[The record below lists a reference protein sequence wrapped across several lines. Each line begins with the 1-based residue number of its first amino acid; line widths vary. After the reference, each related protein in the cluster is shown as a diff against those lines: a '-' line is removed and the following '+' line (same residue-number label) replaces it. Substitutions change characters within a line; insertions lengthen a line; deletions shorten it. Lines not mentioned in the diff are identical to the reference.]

1 MFRSAGAGNLKL
13 SAPAEVFPPN
23 PPDKRD
29 NMSTLK
35 KLVDIKNW
43 QRSTKVIAIV
53 IMAILALVIV
63 LSAINVSEQDMLN
76 RASDTVKQII
86 EEEKTSSRKSL
97 TITYNDLGV
106 INYISFTTSGASAIK
121 ESYVGFAGEI
131 YGADAGAGKFAGQM
145 VNYTYR
151 MLGTG
156 ENLLHGVKLT
166 LLLTTLS
173 MVIGAILSVF
183 LALGK
188 ISENKFISKISSA
201 YIFFFRGTPLL
212 IQMFVIYFS
221 VPGIFGFSWRSIFS
235 AADPEAVYK
244 GAFIAALIAFSL
256 NAAAYCAEIV
266 RAAIQSIDKGQNE
279 ASKALGMS
287 YGQMMKNV
295 IIPQSI
301 RRMIPPLC
309 NEFVMMIKDVS
320 LVFAISLM
328 DITTISKTIMT
339 SEGNYL
345 VFIPALLIYLVITAI
360 FTFIF
365 GKIEKRLSIYE

>member
-1 MFRSAGAGNLKL
+1 
-13 SAPAEVFPPN
+13 
-23 PPDKRD
+23 
-29 NMSTLK
+29 
-35 KLVDIKNW
+35 
-43 QRSTKVIAIV
+43 
-53 IMAILALVIV
+53 
-63 LSAINVSEQDMLN
+63 
-76 RASDTVKQII
+76 
-86 EEEKTSSRKSL
+86 
-97 TITYNDLGV
+97 
-106 INYISFTTSGASAIK
+106 
-121 ESYVGFAGEI
+121 
-131 YGADAGAGKFAGQM
+131 
-145 VNYTYR
+145 
-151 MLGTG
+151 
-156 ENLLHGVKLT
+156 VKLT

-173 MVIGAILSVF
+173 MVIGAFFSVF

-212 IQMFVIYFS
+212 IQLFVVYFS
-221 VPGIFGFSWRSIFS
+221 IPVIFGFSWRGLFS
-235 AADPEAVYK
+235 ASDAEAVYK
-244 GAFIAALIAFSL
+244 GAFVAAVIAFSL
-256 NAAAYCAEIV
+256 NSAAYCAEIV

-279 ASKALGMS
+279 AAKALGMS
-287 YGQMMKNV
+287 YSQTMREI
-295 IIPQSI
+295 IIPQST

-345 VFIPALLIYLVITAI
+345 VFLPALIIYLVITAI

>member
-1 MFRSAGAGNLKL
+1 M
-13 SAPAEVFPPN
+13 
-23 PPDKRD
+23 
-29 NMSTLK
+29 MK
-35 KLVDIKNW
+35 KFLDIKNW
-43 QRSTKVIAIV
+43 EQKTKVVSIIVLIAIAIV
-53 IMAILALVIV
+53 V
-63 LSAINVSEQDMLN
+63 LLTVLGPSRETMMDQ
-76 RASDTVKQII
+76 ASPEVKQMI
-86 EEEKTSSRKSL
+86 EDEKDNARKHL

-106 INYISFTTSGASAIK
+106 IRYLSFTTSGVASIK
-121 ESYVGFAGEI
+121 ETYLGFAGNIFPADE
-131 YGADAGAGKFAGQM
+131 GAANFAGLM

-166 LLLTTLS
+166 LLLTTLA
-173 MVIGAILSVF
+173 MVFGFVLSIF

-188 ISENKFISKISSA
+188 IASNPIISKVCSA

-212 IQMFVIYFS
+212 IQLFVIYFS
-221 VPGIFGFSWRSIFS
+221 IPAMFGFAWRGLFDS
-235 AADPEAVYK
+235 ADPEAVYK
-244 GAFIAALIAFSL
+244 GAFVAALIAFSL

-266 RAAIQSIDKGQNE
+266 RAAIQSIDKGQHE
-279 ASKALGMS
+279 AAKALGMT
-287 YGQMMKNV
+287 YGQTMSLIV
-295 IIPQSI
+295 IPQSV

-339 SEGNYL
+339 SEGSYV
-345 VFIPALLIYLVITAI
+345 VFIPALVIYLIITAI

-365 GKIEKRLSIYE
+365 NKIEIRLSIYE

>member
-1 MFRSAGAGNLKL
+1 
-13 SAPAEVFPPN
+13 
-23 PPDKRD
+23 
-29 NMSTLK
+29 MSRFK
-35 KLVDIKNW
+35 KLVQIKNW
-43 QRSTKVIAIV
+43 KQSSKTVAII
-53 IMAILALVIV
+53 IMATVALVSV
-63 LSAINVSEQDMLN
+63 LSAINVSEQDMMDF
-76 RASDTVKQII
+76 ASSDVKQMI
-86 EEEKTSSRKSL
+86 EEEKDSSRKYL

-106 INYISFTTSGASAIK
+106 VSYISFTTSGAKAIK
-121 ESYVGFAGEI
+121 ESYVAFAGSI
-131 YGADAGAGKFAGQM
+131 YSADEGAGKFAGQM

-151 MLGTG
+151 MLGSG

-173 MVIGAILSVF
+173 MIIGAVLSVF

-188 ISENKFISKISSA
+188 ISENKLISKISSG

-212 IQMFVIYFS
+212 IQLFVVYFS
-221 VPGIFGFSWRSIFS
+221 VPVIFDFSWRGLF
-235 AADPEAVYK
+235 AAGDPEAVYK

-256 NAAAYCAEIV
+256 NSAAYCAEIV

-287 YGQMMKNV
+287 YGQMMRTI

>member
-1 MFRSAGAGNLKL
+1 MKII
-13 SAPAEVFPPN
+13 
-23 PPDKRD
+23 
-29 NMSTLK
+29 K
-35 KLVDIKNW
+35 KIINVKQWNS
-43 QRSTKVIAIV
+43 STKTAAIL
-53 IMAILALVIV
+53 IMAAVALIGIF
-63 LSAINVSEQDMLN
+63 SAINVSEEAMMN
-76 RASDTVKQII
+76 HASAQVKQLI
-86 EEEKTSSRKSL
+86 EDEKDSARKSL
-97 TITYNDLGV
+97 VITYNDLGV
-106 INYISFTTSGASAIK
+106 VSYLSFTTSGAQSIK
-121 ESYVGFAGEI
+121 ESYVGFAGQI
-131 YGADAGAGKFAGQM
+131 YSADDGGGKFVGQM

-151 MLGTG
+151 MLGSG

-173 MVIGAILSVF
+173 MLIGFILSIF

-188 ISENKFISKISSA
+188 ISANRIISKISSA

-212 IQMFVIYFS
+212 IQLFVVYFS
-221 VPGIFGFSWRSIFS
+221 FPVIFGFSWRGLF
-235 AADPEAVYK
+235 AAGDVEAVYK
-244 GAFIAALIAFSL
+244 GAFVAAIIAFSL
-256 NAAAYCAEIV
+256 NSAAYCAEIV

-279 ASKALGMS
+279 AAKALGMS
-287 YGQMMKNV
+287 YGQTMREI

-345 VFIPALLIYLVITAI
+345 VFFPALVIYLIITAI

>member
-1 MFRSAGAGNLKL
+1 M
-13 SAPAEVFPPN
+13 
-23 PPDKRD
+23 DH
-29 NMSTLK
+29 
-35 KLVDIKNW
+35 
-43 QRSTKVIAIV
+43 
-53 IMAILALVIV
+53 
-63 LSAINVSEQDMLN
+63 
-76 RASDTVKQII
+76 ASDQIKQVI
-86 EEEKTSSRKSL
+86 EEEKTSSRKYL
-97 TITYNDLGV
+97 TITYNNLGV
-106 INYISFTTSGASAIK
+106 VSYISFSTSGAQSFK
-121 ESYVGFAGEI
+121 EAYVGFAGHI
-131 YGADAGAGKFAGQM
+131 YSADEGFGKFVGQM
-145 VNYTYR
+145 ANYTYR
-151 MLGTG
+151 MLGSG

-173 MVIGAILSVF
+173 MAIGSVLSVF

-188 ISENKFISKISSA
+188 ISENRLISKISSG

-212 IQMFVIYFS
+212 IQLFVVYFS
-221 VPGIFGFSWRSIFS
+221 VPAIFDFSWRSLFS
-235 AADPEAVYK
+235 SGDPEAVYK

-279 ASKALGMS
+279 AAKALGMS
-287 YGQMMKNV
+287 YGQTMRTI

-328 DITTISKTIMT
+328 DITTISKSIMT

-345 VFIPALLIYLVITAI
+345 VFFPALIIYLIITAI
-360 FTFIF
+360 FTYLF
-365 GKIEKRLSIYE
+365 GKVEKRLSVYE

>member
-1 MFRSAGAGNLKL
+1 
-13 SAPAEVFPPN
+13 
-23 PPDKRD
+23 
-29 NMSTLK
+29 MSKFK

-43 QRSTKVIAIV
+43 QRSTKTIAIV
-53 IMAILALVIV
+53 IMAILAFVIV

-76 RASDTVKQII
+76 HASGAVKQLI

-97 TITYNDLGV
+97 TITYNNLGV
-106 INYISFTTSGASAIK
+106 VSYISFTTSGACAIQ
-121 ESYVGFAGEI
+121 ESYVGFAGSI
-131 YGADAGAGKFAGQM
+131 YGADAGTGKFAGQM

-173 MVIGAILSVF
+173 MVIGALMSVF

-188 ISENKFISKISSA
+188 ISENKLISKISSA

-212 IQMFVIYFS
+212 IQLFVVYFS
-221 VPGIFGFSWRSIFS
+221 APGIFGFSWRSLFS

-256 NAAAYCAEIV
+256 NSAAYCAEIV

-287 YGQMMKNV
+287 YGQMMRTI

>member
-1 MFRSAGAGNLKL
+1 MNIIR
-13 SAPAEVFPPN
+13 
-23 PPDKRD
+23 RI
-29 NMSTLK
+29 
-35 KLVDIKNW
+35 VDIKQW
-43 QRSTKVIAIV
+43 KRSSKAVGIVVLAALAAI
-53 IMAILALVIV
+53 IV
-63 LSAINVSEQDMLN
+63 LSILKPSREEMMNL
-76 RASDTVKQII
+76 ASDQVKQII
-86 EEEKTSSRKSL
+86 EDEKDSSRKYL

-106 INYISFTTSGASAIK
+106 INYLSFTTSGAKAIK
-121 ESYVGFAGEI
+121 ESYVGFAGNTYNAE
-131 YGADAGAGKFAGQM
+131 AGAAKFAGQM

-151 MLGTG
+151 MLGSG
-156 ENLLHGVKLT
+156 ENVLHGVKLT

-173 MVIGAILSVF
+173 MVLGFVLSVF

-188 ISENKFISKISSA
+188 ISKNKIISKLCSA

-212 IQMFVIYFS
+212 IQLFVVYFS
-221 VPGIFGFSWRSIFS
+221 IPGMFGFAWRSMFDKG
-235 AADPEAVYK
+235 DPEAVYK
-244 GAFIAALIAFSL
+244 GAFVAALIAFSL
-256 NAAAYCAEIV
+256 NSAAYCAEIV
-266 RAAIQSIDKGQNE
+266 RAAIQSIDKGQHE
-279 ASKALGMS
+279 AAKALGMS
-287 YGQMMKNV
+287 YGQTMGKI

-345 VFIPALLIYLVITAI
+345 VFIPALVIYLIITAI

-365 GKIEKRLSIYE
+365 GKIEERLSIYE

>member
-1 MFRSAGAGNLKL
+1 
-13 SAPAEVFPPN
+13 
-23 PPDKRD
+23 
-29 NMSTLK
+29 MSKLK

-43 QRSTKVIAIV
+43 QRSTKTAILLILAV
-53 IMAILALVIV
+53 LALVLV
-63 LSAINVSEQDMLN
+63 LSVINVSEQDMLN
-76 RASDTVKQII
+76 NASPAVKQLV
-86 EEEKTSSRKSL
+86 EEEKTTSRKSL
-97 TITYNDLGV
+97 TITYNNLGV
-106 INYISFTTSGASAIK
+106 MSYLSFTTSGASSIK
-121 ESYVGFAGEI
+121 ESYVGFAGSI
-131 YGADAGAGKFAGQM
+131 YRADEGGWKFAGQM
-145 VNYTYR
+145 VNYTFR

-173 MVIGAILSVF
+173 MLIGAVTSVF

-188 ISENKFISKISSA
+188 ISENKLISKISSG

-212 IQMFVIYFS
+212 IQLFVVYFS
-221 VPGIFGFSWRSIFS
+221 APVIFGFSWRSLFS
-235 AADPEAVYK
+235 AGDPEAVYK

-279 ASKALGMS
+279 AAKALGMN
-287 YGQMMKNV
+287 YGQMMRTI

-360 FTFIF
+360 FTLIF

>member
-1 MFRSAGAGNLKL
+1 MK
-13 SAPAEVFPPN
+13 V
-23 PPDKRD
+23 
-29 NMSTLK
+29 LK
-35 KLVDIKNW
+35 KIINVKQW
-43 QRSTKVIAIV
+43 SSSAKTAAIL
-53 IMAILALVIV
+53 IMAAVALIGVLA
-63 LSAINVSEQDMLN
+63 AINVSEQEMMN
-76 RASDTVKQII
+76 QASNEVKQLI
-86 EEEKTSSRKSL
+86 EDEKTSSRKSL
-97 TITYNDLGV
+97 VITYNNLGV
-106 INYISFTTSGASAIK
+106 VSYLSFTTSGAEAIK
-121 ESYVGFAGEI
+121 ESYIGFAGNI
-131 YGADAGAGKFAGQM
+131 YSADDGFAKFVGQM

-151 MLGTG
+151 MLGSG

-166 LLLTTLS
+166 LLLTILS
-173 MVIGAILSVF
+173 MAIGFILSIF

-188 ISENKFISKISSA
+188 ISANRIISKISSA

-212 IQMFVIYFS
+212 IQLFVVYFS
-221 VPGIFGFSWRSIFS
+221 APVIFGFSWRGMFS
-235 AADPEAVYK
+235 AGDPEAVYK
-244 GAFIAALIAFSL
+244 GAFVAAVIAFSL
-256 NAAAYCAEIV
+256 NSAAYCAEIV

-279 ASKALGMS
+279 AAKALGMT
-287 YGQMMKNV
+287 YGQTMKEI

-345 VFIPALLIYLVITAI
+345 VFLPALVIYLIITAI

-365 GKIEKRLSIYE
+365 GKVEKRLSIYE

>member
-1 MFRSAGAGNLKL
+1 
-13 SAPAEVFPPN
+13 
-23 PPDKRD
+23 
-29 NMSTLK
+29 MSKFK
-35 KLVDIKNW
+35 KLVDFKNW
-43 QRSTKVIAIV
+43 QKNTKTVAMVIL
-53 IMAILALVIV
+53 AILVVIFV
-63 LSAINVSEQDMLN
+63 LSSLNVSEQDMLRN
-76 RASDTVKQII
+76 ASPEIEQII
-86 EEEKTSSRKSL
+86 EDEKTSSRKSL

-106 INYISFTTSGASAIK
+106 ISYISFTTSGASALK
-121 ESYVGFAGEI
+121 ESYVGFAGGI
-131 YGADAGAGKFAGQM
+131 YGADEGGWKFAGQM

-173 MVIGAILSVF
+173 MIIGAIFSVF

-188 ISENKFISKISSA
+188 ISENKVISKLSSA

-221 VPGIFGFSWRSIFS
+221 VPGIFGFAWRSLF
-235 AADPEAVYK
+235 AAGDPEAVYK

-279 ASKALGMS
+279 AAKALGMG
-287 YGQMMKNV
+287 YGQMMRTI

-301 RRMIPPLC
+301 RRMIPTLC

-345 VFIPALLIYLVITAI
+345 VFIPALLIYLVITAV

>member
-1 MFRSAGAGNLKL
+1 
-13 SAPAEVFPPN
+13 
-23 PPDKRD
+23 
-29 NMSTLK
+29 MSILK
-35 KLVDIKNW
+35 KLVTIKNW
-43 QRSTKVIAIV
+43 KQSSKTVAIV
-53 IMAILALVIV
+53 IMATVAVVCV
-63 LSAINVSEQDMLN
+63 LSFMNVSEQNMMDQ
-76 RASDTVKQII
+76 ASSSVKQLI

-106 INYISFTTSGASAIK
+106 VSYISFTTSGAKAIK
-121 ESYVGFAGEI
+121 ESYVGFAGSI
-131 YGADAGAGKFAGQM
+131 YSADVGAGKFVGQM

-173 MVIGAILSVF
+173 MVIGSLLSIF

-212 IQMFVIYFS
+212 IQLFVVYFS
-221 VPGIFGFSWRSIFS
+221 APVIFGFSWRSIFS

-256 NAAAYCAEIV
+256 NSAAYCAEIV

-287 YGQMMKNV
+287 YGQMMRTI

-360 FTFIF
+360 FTYIF
-365 GKIEKRLSIYE
+365 GRIEKRLSIYE

>member
-1 MFRSAGAGNLKL
+1 
-13 SAPAEVFPPN
+13 
-23 PPDKRD
+23 
-29 NMSTLK
+29 MSRLK
-35 KLVDIKNW
+35 KLVDFKNW
-43 QRSTKVIAIV
+43 QRSTKTAVIFFVA
-53 IMAILALVIV
+53 ALVLVFV
-63 LSAINVSEQDMLN
+63 LSAVNVSEQDMLDN
-76 RASDTVKQII
+76 ASPAIKQMI
-86 EEEKTSSRKSL
+86 EDEKTSSRKSL
-97 TITYNDLGV
+97 TITYNNLAV
-106 INYISFTTSGASAIK
+106 INYISFTTSGAKAIK
-121 ESYVGFAGEI
+121 ESYVGFAGMI
-131 YGADAGAGKFAGQM
+131 HGADEGSWKFAGQM

-173 MVIGAILSVF
+173 MLFGAIMSVF

-188 ISENKFISKISSA
+188 ISENKIISKICSG

-221 VPGIFGFSWRSIFS
+221 LPGIVGFSWRSLFS
-235 AADPEAVYK
+235 VNDPEAVYK

-279 ASKALGMS
+279 ASKALGMN
-287 YGQMMKNV
+287 YGQMMRTI

>member
-1 MFRSAGAGNLKL
+1 MAIF
-13 SAPAEVFPPN
+13 
-23 PPDKRD
+23 
-29 NMSTLK
+29 K
-35 KLVDIKNW
+35 KILDIKNW
-43 QRSTKVIAIV
+43 KRSTQTIV
-53 IMAILALVIV
+53 IVILAALALLFV
-63 LSAINVSEQDMLN
+63 LSAINVSEQAMLDN
-76 RASDTVKQII
+76 ASPAVKQII
-86 EEEKTSSRKSL
+86 EEEKTSARKSL
-97 TITYNDLGV
+97 TITYNNLGI

-121 ESYVGFAGEI
+121 ESYVGFAGSI
-131 YGADAGAGKFAGQM
+131 YSADEGAWKFAGQM

-151 MLGTG
+151 MLGSG

-173 MVIGAILSVF
+173 MVIGAAMSIF

-188 ISENKFISKISSA
+188 ISENKLISKISSA

-212 IQMFVIYFS
+212 IQLFVVYFS
-221 VPGIFGFSWRSIFS
+221 APVIFDFSWRSLF
-235 AADPEAVYK
+235 AAGDPEAVYK

-256 NAAAYCAEIV
+256 NSAAYCAEIV

-287 YGQMMKNV
+287 YGQMMRTI

-360 FTFIF
+360 FTLLF

>member
-1 MFRSAGAGNLKL
+1 MAKFKQ
-13 SAPAEVFPPN
+13 F
-23 PPDKRD
+23 
-29 NMSTLK
+29 
-35 KLVDIKNW
+35 VDIKNW
-43 QRSTKVIAIV
+43 KRSTKTIV
-53 IMAILALVIV
+53 AVVLAALALLVV
-63 LSAINVSEQDMLN
+63 LSAINVSEQDMLDN
-76 RASDTVKQII
+76 ASPTVNKII
-86 EEEKTSSRKSL
+86 EEEKNSSRKSL
-97 TITYNDLGV
+97 TITYNNLGV
-106 INYISFTTSGASAIK
+106 VSYISFTTSGANAIK
-121 ESYVGFAGEI
+121 ESYVGFAGST
-131 YGADAGAGKFAGQM
+131 YNADEGGWKFVGQM

-173 MVIGAILSVF
+173 MLIGAVLSIF

-188 ISENKFISKISSA
+188 ISENKLISKVSSA

-212 IQMFVIYFS
+212 IQLFVVYFS
-221 VPGIFGFSWRSIFS
+221 APVMFGFSWRSLF
-235 AADPEAVYK
+235 AAGDPEAVYK
-244 GAFIAALIAFSL
+244 GAFVAALIAFSL
-256 NAAAYCAEIV
+256 NSAAYCAEIV

-287 YGQMMKNV
+287 YGQMMRAI

-360 FTFIF
+360 FTFLF

>member
-1 MFRSAGAGNLKL
+1 MAKFKQ
-13 SAPAEVFPPN
+13 
-23 PPDKRD
+23 
-29 NMSTLK
+29 
-35 KLVDIKNW
+35 LVDIKNW
-43 QRSTKVIAIV
+43 KRSTKTLFTV
-53 IMAILALVIV
+53 ILAALALLIV
-63 LSAINVSEQDMLN
+63 LSAINVSEQDMLGN
-76 RASDTVKQII
+76 ASPAVKQLI
-86 EEEKTSSRKSL
+86 EEEKSSSRKSL
-97 TITYNDLGV
+97 TITYNDLGIV
-106 INYISFTTSGASAIK
+106 NYISFTTSGASAIK
-121 ESYVGFAGEI
+121 ESYIGFAGLVH
-131 YGADAGAGKFAGQM
+131 GADEGGWKFAGQM

-173 MVIGAILSVF
+173 MVIGAVMSVF

-188 ISENKFISKISSA
+188 ISENKLISKISSA

-212 IQMFVIYFS
+212 IQLFVVYFS
-221 VPGIFGFSWRSIFS
+221 APVIFGFSWRSIF
-235 AADPEAVYK
+235 AAGDPEAVYK

-256 NAAAYCAEIV
+256 NSAAYCAEIV

-279 ASKALGMS
+279 AAKALGMS
-287 YGQMMKNV
+287 YGQMMRTI

>member
-1 MFRSAGAGNLKL
+1 
-13 SAPAEVFPPN
+13 
-23 PPDKRD
+23 
-29 NMSTLK
+29 MSKFK
-35 KLVDIKNW
+35 KLVDFKNW
-43 QRSTKVIAIV
+43 QRSTKTVAIV
-53 IMAILALVIV
+53 IVAALVLIFV
-63 LSAINVSEQDMLN
+63 LSTLNVSEQDMLN
-76 RASDTVKQII
+76 NASPEIKQII
-86 EEEKTSSRKSL
+86 EEEKASSRKSL

-106 INYISFTTSGASAIK
+106 ISYISFTTSGASALK
-121 ESYVGFAGEI
+121 ESYVGFAGSI
-131 YGADAGAGKFAGQM
+131 YGADEGAWKFAGQM

-173 MVIGAILSVF
+173 MIIGAVMSVF

-188 ISENKFISKISSA
+188 ISENKVISKFSSA

-221 VPGIFGFSWRSIFS
+221 VPGIFGFSWRSLFS

-279 ASKALGMS
+279 AAKALGMS
-287 YGQMMKNV
+287 YGQMMRTI

-360 FTFIF
+360 FTLLF

>member
-1 MFRSAGAGNLKL
+1 MM
-13 SAPAEVFPPN
+13 
-23 PPDKRD
+23 DH
-29 NMSTLK
+29 
-35 KLVDIKNW
+35 
-43 QRSTKVIAIV
+43 
-53 IMAILALVIV
+53 
-63 LSAINVSEQDMLN
+63 
-76 RASDTVKQII
+76 ASDQIKQVI
-86 EEEKTSSRKSL
+86 EEEKTSSRKYL
-97 TITYNDLGV
+97 TITYNNLGV
-106 INYISFTTSGASAIK
+106 ISYLSFSTSGAQSIK
-121 ESYVGFAGEI
+121 EAYVGFAGQV
-131 YGADAGAGKFAGQM
+131 YSADEGFGKFVGQM

-151 MLGTG
+151 MLGSG

-173 MVIGAILSVF
+173 MAIGSVLSVF

-188 ISENKFISKISSA
+188 ISENRLVSKISSG

-212 IQMFVIYFS
+212 IQLFVVYFS
-221 VPGIFGFSWRSIFS
+221 VPAIFDFSWRSLFS
-235 AADPEAVYK
+235 SGDPEAVYK

-279 ASKALGMS
+279 AAKALGMS
-287 YGQMMKNV
+287 YGQTMRTI

-328 DITTISKTIMT
+328 DITTISKSIMT

-345 VFIPALLIYLVITAI
+345 VFFPALIIYLIITAI
-360 FTFIF
+360 FTYLF
-365 GKIEKRLSIYE
+365 GKVEKRLSVYE